1 MLWSLLKFVIFIG
14 LIALLTIGAGWLM
27 EAEGGLRISV
37 ADREFTLQPLQAV
50 IAVVLL
56 LIAVW
61 VVLKLLGLL
70 SALVR
75 FLNGDETAVSRWF
88 DRNRERRGFDALA
101 DAMMAL
107 AAGEGRVA
115 MAKSA
120 RAERYLDR
128 PELTNLLSAQAA
140 EMSGDTRKAEE
151 VYKRLLS
158 DDRTRFVAVRGLMK
172 QRLDAGETYV
182 ALKLA
187 EKAFALKPKH
197 METGDTLLRLQTNKG
212 DWEGARDT
220 LGKKLKAG
228 AVPRDVH
235 RRRDAVLAL
244 SEAEDIFADGKT
256 IDAREQAIEANRL
269 SPDLI
274 PAAVMAAQSY
284 IAQGQPKYAD
294 RVLRKAWAAKP
305 HSDLAATFASIAPDE
320 TPEARLKRFKRL
332 EKERPD
338 HAETALTMA
347 ELNLSAED
355 FPAARKALGDLADTA
370 PTARSLSIMA
380 AVTRGE
386 GADDAVVR
394 GWLTRALS
402 APRGPQWIC
411 ENCHSIQGA
420 WAPVCDNCA
429 GFDTL
434 SWRDAP
440 GETAVASG
448 GVDMVPLLAGRDE
461 PEKDDGKRTEPPNGT
476 LPNVELPKTEALIL
490 SDANAIEEP
499 NGSSSA
505 QKADT

>member
-1 MLWSLLKFVIFIG
+1 MFWSLLKFIIFIA
-14 LIALLTIGAGWLM
+14 LIAALTFGAGWLM

-37 ADREFTLQPLQAV
+37 ADREYTLQPLQAA
-50 IAVVLL
+50 IAAILL
-56 LIAVW
+56 LITVW
-61 VVLKLLGLL
+61 IVLKLVGFL

-88 DRNRERRGFDALA
+88 DRNRERRGFDAMA

-115 MAKSA
+115 MAKAA
-120 RAERYLDR
+120 RAERFLNR

-140 EMSGDTRKAEE
+140 EMTGDARKAEE
-151 VYKRLLS
+151 IYKRLLS

-172 QRLDAGETYV
+172 QRLDAGETDV

-187 EKAFALKPKH
+187 QKAFALKPKH
-197 METGDTLLRLQTNKG
+197 METGDTLLRLQTDKG

-244 SEAEDIFADGKT
+244 SEAEDVFADGKT
-256 IDAREQAIEANRL
+256 IEAREQAIEANRL

-284 IAQGQPKYAD
+284 LAQGQPKYAD
-294 RVLRKAWAAKP
+294 RVLRKAWAAQP
-305 HSDLAATFASIAPDE
+305 HPDLASAFASIAPDE
-320 TPEARLKRFKRL
+320 TPVARLKRFQRL
-332 EKERPD
+332 VKEAPD
-338 HAETALTMA
+338 NPETALTLA

-394 GWLTRALS
+394 GWLTRALG

-411 ENCHSIQGA
+411 DNCQSIQGE

-434 SWRDAP
+434 TWRDAP
-440 GETAVASG
+440 GETGVASTG
-448 GVDMVPLLAGRDE
+448 LDMVPLLAGRDADNS
-461 PEKDDGKRTEPPNGT
+461 KTTDDSTDAAPAQ
-476 LPNVELPKTEALIL
+476 LDVVDLPKTEPLIM
-490 SDANAIEEP
+490 E
-499 NGSSSA
+499 SA
-505 QKADT
+505 AETDTRTGAKDPPT

>member
-1 MLWSLLKFVIFIG
+1 
-14 LIALLTIGAGWLM
+14 
-27 EAEGGLRISV
+27 
-37 ADREFTLQPLQAV
+37 
-50 IAVVLL
+50 
-56 LIAVW
+56 
-61 VVLKLLGLL
+61 
-70 SALVR
+70 
-75 FLNGDETAVSRWF
+75 
-88 DRNRERRGFDALA
+88 
-101 DAMMAL
+101 MAL

-115 MAKSA
+115 MAKAS

-172 QRLDAGETYV
+172 QRLDAGETDV

-187 EKAFALKPKH
+187 QKAFALKPKH
-197 METGDTLLRLQTNKG
+197 TETGDTLLRLQTDKG

-244 SEAEDIFADGKT
+244 SEAEDVFAEGKT
-256 IDAREQAIEANRL
+256 IEAREQAIEANRL

-284 IAQGQPKYAD
+284 VAKGQPKYAD
-294 RVLRKAWAAKP
+294 RVLRKAWAAQP
-305 HSDLAATFASIAPDE
+305 HPDLAAAFASIAPDE
-320 TPEARLKRFKRL
+320 APEARLKRFRRL
-332 EKERPD
+332 VKEAPN
-338 HAETALTMA
+338 HVETALTLA
-347 ELNLSAED
+347 ELNLAAEE
-355 FPAARKALGDLADTA
+355 FPAARKALGNQADEA

-380 AVTRGE
+380 AITRGE

-394 GWLTRALS
+394 GWLTRALT

-411 ENCHSIQGA
+411 DNCQSIQSA

-434 SWRDAP
+434 AWRDAP
-440 GETAVASG
+440 GETGNASVG
-448 GVDMVPLLAGRDE
+448 MDMLPLLAGRDTQA
-461 PEKDDGKRTEPPNGT
+461 PQNVAADDKTDADGSADPDNAALPVTEPLILNASDVADV
-476 LPNVELPKTEALIL
+476 VEGATQPKT
-490 SDANAIEEP
+490 SPD
-499 NGSSSA
+499 
-505 QKADT
+505 DTGQQRNP